1 MRIAFSPNLSLM
13 RRAEFLPRSSQMRD
27 LPAVRAAH
35 LRTFRCCGM
44 TDVEGGEQPEG
55 IAALRAQHLSKAA
68 SHFGMRDCPSSNDFG
83 RLMRTA
89 DASDRGAA
97 HPEMLG

>member
-44 TDVEGGEQPEG
+44 TDVEGGQPPVKLQQCTCRILRKQSVVVLFPTGE
-55 IAALRAQHLSKAA
+55 IAQ
-68 SHFGMRDCPSSNDFG
+68 
-83 RLMRTA
+83 
-89 DASDRGAA
+89 
-97 HPEMLG
+97 

>member
-44 TDVEGGEQPEG
+44 TDVEGGEPTV
-55 IAALRAQHLSKAA
+55 ILRHCIRSILRKRSFCMPPLLKI
-68 SHFGMRDCPSSNDFG
+68 
-83 RLMRTA
+83 
-89 DASDRGAA
+89 
-97 HPEMLG
+97 

>member
-44 TDVEGGEQPEG
+44 TDVEGGEQTCSG
-55 IAALRAQHLSKAA
+55 AALHSQHFVKADGHRAPI
-68 SHFGMRDCPSSNDFG
+68 DW
-83 RLMRTA
+83 
-89 DASDRGAA
+89 
-97 HPEMLG
+97 